1 MNKTQQNDTALWN
14 SHLLI
19 ETIGEG
25 GDDDRKLLAF
35 YPVDLTWSTV
45 IVCGLKQSVF
55 SPPALGGRRKGE
67 RELGSAFVCL
77 FVCLFFVF
85 VCWFGLVWFGLVVCL
100 VVCLF
105 FLRGE
110 CASGEIISRNVSMQV
125 L

>member
-77 FVCLFFVF
+77 FVFCICLLV
-85 VCWFGLVWFGLVVCL
+85 WFGLVWFGLVWLFVWLFVC
-100 VVCLF
+100 F
-105 FLRGE
+105 F
-110 CASGEIISRNVSMQV
+110 
-125 L
+125 